1 MECDK
6 LGAKPVLESERE
18 DLPYTCI
25 VCDSQRLSSYTRAIA
40 GREGS
45 LRVGSVGGKP
55 VASPLIVTLPVK

>member
-45 LRVGSVGGKP
+45 LRVSSVGGKP